1 MGTKIDFQHQQS
13 AHCENGV
20 ISSLLKYQGI
30 ELSEPMIF
38 GIGSGIFFSYLP
50 MLKLNGLPVTTYRP
64 YPGQIFKQA
73 TRALGIKMKS
83 QKFRSPQKA
92 MEELDANL
100 EKGIPTGMVVG
111 VFHLSYFPTAYRFHF
126 NAHNIIAIGKEN
138 GKYTISDPV
147 MDNIEYL
154 PANELRRVRYAKG
167 IGMPNGKMYY
177 IKSIK
182 ENIDL
187 DRAIRNGLKRSVFIM
202 NHLPGPIIGVS
213 GIKYLSK
220 RIRKWPNKLGKRK
233 ASNYLAQIIRMQEEI
248 GTGGAGFRFIF
259 AAFLQEAAA
268 IINKPE
274 FLEFSKEMTQIG
286 DKWRRFASI
295 AARLCKNRE
304 TNETYDS
311 LADLLYEIA
320 LNEQDLYRKIGI
332 ALKKK

>member
-1 MGTKIDFQHQQS
+1 MGIKINFQHQQS

-20 ISSLLKYQGI
+20 ISSLLKYKGI

-73 TRALGIKMKS
+73 TKALGIKIKS
-83 QKFRSPQKA
+83 KKFKNPQKA
-92 MEELDANL
+92 MDELDSNL

-111 VFHLSYFPTAYRFHF
+111 VFHLSYFPAAYRFHF
-126 NAHNIIAIGKEN
+126 NAHNIIAIGKEEDN
-138 GKYTISDPV
+138 YIISDPV

-154 PANELRRVRYAKG
+154 PNNELRRVRFAKG

-177 IKSIK
+177 IESIAK
-182 ENIDL
+182 EIDL
-187 DRAIRNGLKRSVFIM
+187 NRAIRNGLRRSVFIM
-202 NHLPGPIIGVS
+202 THLPGPIIGVS

-220 RIRKWPNKLGKRK
+220 RIRKWPKKLGKRQ
-233 ASNYLAQIIRMQEEI
+233 AANYLAQIIRMQEEI

-259 AAFLQEAAA
+259 AAFLQEAAP
-268 IINKPE
+268 ILNNPE
-274 FLEFSKEMTQIG
+274 FLEFSKEMTKIG

-304 TNETYDS
+304 TTETYDS
-311 LADLLYEIA
+311 LSNFLYEIA
-320 LNEQDLYRKIGI
+320 LDEQELYRKIGT